1 MNKKQVIEFH
11 SYCVMEEP
19 GSGDWVILLNEK
31 KGELIKNFTIQNI
44 NIADNKIE
52 KFWSNIDNLGVWKWN
67 KKYPCRKSKFIPMPD
82 GHEWW
87 LKLRD
92 KKDKA
97 KYCTGY
103 ESYPKNFKKFIKEL
117 NSLFGSNIKY

>member
-19 GSGDWVILLNEK
+19 GSGDWVALINEK
-31 KGELIKNFTIQNI
+31 KGKLSKNFTIQNI
-44 NIADNKIE
+44 NIAENKIE
-52 KFWSNIDNLGVWKWN
+52 KFWSNIDNLGVWKWK
-67 KKYPCRKSKFIPMPD
+67 KKYPYRKSKFIPMDD

-87 LKLRD
+87 FKLRD
-92 KKDKA
+92 KTDRA
-97 KYCTGY
+97 KYCIGY
-103 ESYPKNFKKFIKEL
+103 ESYPKNFRKFIKEL